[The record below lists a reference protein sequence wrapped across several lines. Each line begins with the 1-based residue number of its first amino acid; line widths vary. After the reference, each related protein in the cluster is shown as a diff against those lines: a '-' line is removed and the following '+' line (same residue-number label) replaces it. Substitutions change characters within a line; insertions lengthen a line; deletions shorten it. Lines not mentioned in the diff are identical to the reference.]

1 MSPVRYSRRILCKS
15 LAAGATAAAVGVPL
29 LARAQSTMLERSIPS
44 SGEALPVIGLGTS
57 DVFDVSGSSAER
69 APLAEVL
76 RALLDGGGSLL
87 DTSPMYGRAEAV
99 GGDLIR
105 ELNLRSRMF
114 IATKVWTRGRERGQQ
129 QIEESMKLLRSPKLD
144 LVQVHNLVDLDTQ
157 LATLRSLKERGRIRY
172 IGITHYTVSSH
183 ADLEQVIRREP
194 LDFVQLN
201 YSLATRAAEQRL
213 LPLAAERKVA
223 VLVNRPFED
232 GALFA
237 KVRGRPLPA
246 WAAEFDCASWAQ
258 FFLKFIVSHP
268 AVTCVIP
275 ATAKPD
281 HMRDNAAAGHGRMPD
296 SRMRERMA
304 EHIASL

>member
-1 MSPVRYSRRILCKS
+1 MIRRAVTRREFCHAT
-15 LAAGATAAAVGVPL
+15 AAGATVAGLGVGAF
-29 LARAQSTMLERSIPS
+29 ARGAGTMLQRPIPS
-44 SGEALPVIGLGTS
+44 TSEMLPVIGLGTS
-57 DVFDVSGSSAER
+57 DVFDVGSSDADR
-69 APLAEVL
+69 TPLQDVL
-76 RALLDGGGSLL
+76 KSLLEAGGALL

-99 GGDLIR
+99 AGDLIEAQR
-105 ELNLRSRMF
+105 LRARMF
-114 IATKVWTRGRERGQQ
+114 LATKVWTRGHEAGLR
-129 QIEESMKLLRSPKLD
+129 QIDTSMRLLKADKLD
-144 LVQVHNLVDLDTQ
+144 LVQVHNLLDLDTQ
-157 LATLRSLKERGRIRY
+157 LATLRSLKERGRIRFL
-172 IGITHYTVSSH
+172 GITHYTVASH
-183 ADLEQVIRREP
+183 PDLEQIIAREP

-201 YSLATRAAEQRL
+201 YSIGTRQAEERL

-237 KVRGRPLPA
+237 RVRGTALPP

-275 ATAKPD
+275 ATAKPA

-296 SRMRERMA
+296 ARMRERMA
-304 EHIASL
+304 QHVATL

>member
-1 MSPVRYSRRILCKS
+1 MLRRN
-15 LAAGATAAAVGVPL
+15 
-29 LARAQSTMLERSIPS
+29 IPS
-44 SGEALPVIGLGTS
+44 TGEALPVIGLGTS
-57 DVFDVSGSSAER
+57 DVFDVSGNGAER

-76 RALLDGGGSLL
+76 RALVDGGGSLL

-99 GGDLIR
+99 AGDLLR
-105 ELNLRSRMF
+105 ELELRPRMF
-114 IATKVWTRGRERGQQ
+114 VATKVWTRGRERGQQ

-157 LATLRSLKERGRIRY
+157 LATLRSLRERGRIRY

-183 ADLEQVIRREP
+183 ADLEQVLLREP

-232 GALFA
+232 GALFG
-237 KVRGRPLPA
+237 KVRGKQLPA

-258 FFLKFIVSHP
+258 FFLKFIIGHP

-275 ATAKPD
+275 ATAKPT

-296 SRMRERMA
+296 GRMRERMA
-304 EHIASL
+304 QYVAAL